1 MDSIVAFINDVGTT
15 CKASISTVLTINY
28 VVAETFVALLK
39 RVCQALVGLILG
51 FGNLLQIVIEDFG
64 VFLEEVSE
72 TVLLLLGGIVTSVDG
87 LINAVSQ
94 LVLGFC
100 STVYQTLQLLQN
112 SILAS
117 VKVIYDASDLL
128 GAFLYLSASSLIL
141 AIRLIPQMVTS
152 GLWGIYRGFR
162 SLVLFVGETSRQSF
176 YAVAAAPL
184 QAVLGFVTAAVFL
197 YLSYRT
203 AKRLIVERQVTTRRL
218 ASWSFQGV
226 CFLYVV
232 FINLNL
238 MLLRSVIQSVEFTLG
253 HLHVARFHGGPVD
266 SDEEEADADPEV
278 IPAEHLDE
286 SDVEGNERA
295 ETRRRNYN
303 LLVKRRDERQLRQGR
318 SRSKKANTPG
328 PADNVEDL
336 LLEQVERER
345 EDKLCVIC
353 QDREKCIMILPCR
366 HLCICQDCQL
376 RLMQRTDQPHSR
388 TCPICRKNVKQTI
401 KAYL

>member
-1 MDSIVAFINDVGTT
+1 MDSIVAFINDVGAT
-15 CKASISTVLTINY
+15 CKSSISTLLTLNY
-28 VVAETFVALLK
+28 VVAEAFVALLR
-39 RVCQALVGLILG
+39 RVCQALLGLILG
-51 FGNLLQIVIEDFG
+51 FGNLSQIIIEDFG
-64 VFLEEVSE
+64 IFLEEISE
-72 TVLLLLGGIVTSVDG
+72 TILLLLGGVVTSVDS
-87 LINAVSQ
+87 LISAVSQ
-94 LVLGFC
+94 AVIGFC
-100 STVYQTLQLLQN
+100 STVAQTLQFIQS
-112 SILAS
+112 SIVAS
-117 VKVIYDASDLL
+117 LKVIYDASDLL
-128 GAFLYLSASSLIL
+128 GAFLYLTASSLIL

-152 GLWGIYRGFR
+152 GLWGVYRGFR

-184 QAVLGFVTAAVFL
+184 QAVLGFVTAAVFM

-203 AKRLIVERQVTTRRL
+203 AKRLIVDRQVTTRRL
-218 ASWSFQGV
+218 ANWSFQGI
-226 CFLYVV
+226 CLLYVV

-238 MLLRSVIQSVEFTLG
+238 IIIRSVIQSVEFTLG
-253 HLHVARFHGGPVD
+253 HLHVARFHHGPVD
-266 SDEEEADADPEV
+266 SDEEEVDADPEV

-303 LLVKRRDERQLRQGR
+303 LLVKRRDERRQGR

-328 PADNVEDL
+328 PAENVEDL

-401 KAYL
+401 KVYL